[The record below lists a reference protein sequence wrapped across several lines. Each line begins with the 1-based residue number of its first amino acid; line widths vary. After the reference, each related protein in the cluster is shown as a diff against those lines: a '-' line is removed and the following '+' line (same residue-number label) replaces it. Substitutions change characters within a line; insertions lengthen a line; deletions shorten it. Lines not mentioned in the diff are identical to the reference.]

1 MCALDGMHARYWC
14 CNGNRARGSWRQY
27 YNDSGIVA
35 CLIVLRTTCLTQCS
49 KRSEAISDT
58 QGTVEAL
65 GRKCTSIVADL
76 SSRDTVR
83 SLVPKIT
90 SAQDQCIDILVN
102 NAGIMRRHD
111 AVDFPEEDL
120 DEVMEVNFASTFLL
134 CQAIGRYW
142 IDNKIPG
149 RLINTASLATFQGG
163 VRMAAYSG
171 SKGAVGQLTKALSNE
186 WAQYGIRV
194 NAIAPGYIAT
204 DMNIDTRT
212 NVDTNYYDSITSR
225 IPAGHWGEPK
235 DFKGPVV
242 FLASEASSYIT
253 GETIVVS

>member
-1 MCALDGMHARYWC
+1 
-14 CNGNRARGSWRQY
+14 
-27 YNDSGIVA
+27 
-35 CLIVLRTTCLTQCS
+35 
-49 KRSEAISDT
+49 
-58 QGTVEAL
+58 
-65 GRKCTSIVADL
+65 
-76 SSRDTVR
+76 
-83 SLVPKIT
+83 
-90 SAQDQCIDILVN
+90 
-102 NAGIMRRHD
+102 
-111 AVDFPEEDL
+111 
-120 DEVMEVNFASTFLL
+120 
-134 CQAIGRYW
+134 
-142 IDNKIPG
+142 
-149 RLINTASLATFQGG
+149 
-163 VRMAAYSG
+163 MAAYAG